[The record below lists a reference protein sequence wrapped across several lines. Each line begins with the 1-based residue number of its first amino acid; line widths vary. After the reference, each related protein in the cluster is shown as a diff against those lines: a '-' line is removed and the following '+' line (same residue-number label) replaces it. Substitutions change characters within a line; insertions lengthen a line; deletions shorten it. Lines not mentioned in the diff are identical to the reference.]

1 MNKYS
6 NDELIEAV
14 KNSFSV
20 AETCRIL
27 GIRPNGGNY
36 KTLKFKLEELKID
49 ISHFTGQAWN
59 QGVRFRNFKPKKE
72 LSEVLVQDSSYRNS
86 NCLKKRLLDEGLKEY
101 KCECCN
107 NAEWMGEPIKLELHH
122 INGDNTDN
130 RLENLQLLC
139 PNCHSMTDTF
149 RKGKSALSEKREVEY
164 RKFKEGL
171 HGNAEV
177 NLEPSSNNKLQ
188 ACAETRH
195 DKPKSRKKETHI
207 CENCGKEFSGKGR
220 KYCSVEC
227 YREASRYNI
236 PNVIE
241 LLDKFKELKSYT
253 KVGAYYH
260 VSDKAVKKWCVFYK
274 ILDMVKE

>member
-6 NDELIEAV
+6 DNELIEAV

-36 KTLKFKLEELKID
+36 KTLKFKMKELNVD

-59 QGVRFRNFKPKKE
+59 QGIRFRNFKPKKE

-107 NAEWMGEPIKLELHH
+107 NTEWMGEPIKLELHH

-149 RKGKSALSEKREVEY
+149 RKGKSALSLKRE
-164 RKFKEGL
+164 K
-171 HGNAEV
+171 
-177 NLEPSSNNKLQ
+177 
-188 ACAETRH
+188 
-195 DKPKSRKKETHI
+195 
-207 CENCGKEFSGKGR
+207 
-220 KYCSVEC
+220 
-227 YREASRYNI
+227 
-236 PNVIE
+236 
-241 LLDKFKELKSYT
+241 
-253 KVGAYYH
+253 
-260 VSDKAVKKWCVFYK
+260 
-274 ILDMVKE
+274 